1 MMESLLCSLKTMKE
15 GRLMNAEKRILL
27 FLGTALLLVL
37 LAGCGGKNDSPG
49 SSAEEPQSSQAP
61 AEEEGDGAA
70 ALGSLASFSAGTL
83 DGGTFTQDDIAAKDV
98 TVLNFWALTCPPC
111 IAEMPEIAAF
121 EQALPDNVAMV
132 TVCLDG
138 YGNEDSVKE
147 VLAEA
152 GFEGVTL
159 ITGEGGLLDLAGN
172 LMYTPTTVLADSS
185 GALVGEAIIGGQ
197 ADLPAAYLAAVN
209 QVLAAGGKDEISLE
223 NT

>member
-1 MMESLLCSLKTMKE
+1 MNRTKT
-15 GRLMNAEKRILL
+15 ICLL
-27 FLGTALLLVL
+27 FGAALLLVL
-37 LAGCGGKNDSPG
+37 LSGCGKTRESPPPQ
-49 SSAEEPQSSQAP
+49 EEPQSSQASS
-61 AEEEGDGAA
+61 EGAA

-138 YGNEDSVKE
+138 YGNEDSVNE
-147 VLAEA
+147 VLEQA

-159 ITGEGGLLDLAGN
+159 ISGDGDLLDLAGN
-172 LMYTPTTVLADSS
+172 LMYTPTTVLADSG

-197 ADLPAAYLAAVN
+197 VDLAAAYLEAVN
-209 QVLAAGGKDEISLE
+209 QALAAAGKDAISLE
-223 NT
+223 NP